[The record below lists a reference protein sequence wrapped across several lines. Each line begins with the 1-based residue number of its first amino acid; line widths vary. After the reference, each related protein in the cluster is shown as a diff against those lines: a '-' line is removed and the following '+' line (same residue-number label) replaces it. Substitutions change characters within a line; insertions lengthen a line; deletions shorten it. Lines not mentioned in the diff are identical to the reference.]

1 MANARDLRKKIRSI
15 SNTAKITRTME
26 MVATAKS
33 QRAQSR
39 IVAMLPYSDKLG
51 EILRNLRDAGTV
63 EHPLLE
69 DREPVKRSL
78 LLIVSANR
86 GFCGGYNSNL
96 LSLAEKWL
104 VQEEAEGREVD
115 IHASGRKGIV
125 RLRFLK
131 RAAVAQYTHFDDR
144 PSFKETEELSSEFLR
159 LFLERQVD
167 RVVVASTRYLSA
179 GVQTP
184 GITQLL
190 PIEASADG
198 GGFSAGFSGGAAV
211 STVAAGRDFIF
222 EPERKVILETLLPLS
237 VKQVVFRLF
246 LEAATSE
253 QLARRIAMKLASD
266 NAEEMIGLYTRQY
279 NRERQAGITQQ
290 IMEVVTGAE
299 ALE

>member
-15 SNTAKITRTME
+15 SNTSKITRTME

-33 QRAQSR
+33 KRAQSR

-69 DREPVKRSL
+69 DREPVRRSL
-78 LLIVSANR
+78 LLIVSASR
-86 GFCGGYNSNL
+86 GFCGGYNTNL

-115 IHASGRKGIV
+115 IYASGRKGIA
-125 RLRFLK
+125 RLRYLK
-131 RAAVAQYTHFDDR
+131 RPTVAQYTHFDDR

-179 GVQTP
+179 SLQTP
-184 GITQLL
+184 RITQLL

-198 GGFSAGFSGGAAV
+198 GDADGGGAAA
-211 STVAAGRDFIF
+211 STVAAARDFIF
-222 EPERKVILETLLPLS
+222 EPEREVILETLLPLS

>member
-15 SNTAKITRTME
+15 SNTSKITRTME

-33 QRAQSR
+33 KRAQSR

-86 GFCGGYNSNL
+86 GFCGGYNSHL

-131 RAAVAQYTHFDDR
+131 RAAAAQYTHFDDR

-167 RVVVASTRYLSA
+167 RVVVASTRYISA
-179 GVQTP
+179 SVQTP
-184 GITQLL
+184 KITQLL
-190 PIEASADG
+190 PIEASA
-198 GGFSAGFSGGAAV
+198 A
-211 STVAAGRDFIF
+211 
-222 EPERKVILETLLPLS
+222 P
-237 VKQVVFRLF
+237 
-246 LEAATSE
+246 
-253 QLARRIAMKLASD
+253 
-266 NAEEMIGLYTRQY
+266 
-279 NRERQAGITQQ
+279 
-290 IMEVVTGAE
+290 
-299 ALE
+299 

>member
-33 QRAQSR
+33 KRAQSR

-51 EILRNLRDAGTV
+51 EILRNLRDSGTV

-69 DREPVKRSL
+69 DREPVRRSL
-78 LLIVSANR
+78 LLIVSASR
-86 GFCGGYNSNL
+86 GFCGGYNTNL
-96 LSLAEKWL
+96 LSLSEKWL

-115 IHASGRKGIV
+115 IFASGRKGIA

-131 RAAVAQYTHFDDR
+131 RPTVAQYTHFDDR

-159 LFLERQVD
+159 LFLERKVD

-179 GVQTP
+179 STQTP
-184 GITQLL
+184 SITQLL
-190 PIEASADG
+190 PIEASADSGKKADG
-198 GGFSAGFSGGAAV
+198 GSGLSGEAV
-211 STVAAGRDFIF
+211 SDFIF
-222 EPERKVILETLLPLS
+222 EPEREVILETLLPLS

>member
-1 MANARDLRKKIRSI
+1 MASARDLRKKIRSI
-15 SNTAKITRTME
+15 SNTSKITRTME

-33 QRAQSR
+33 KKAQSR

-69 DREPVKRSL
+69 DREPVKRTL

-86 GFCGGYNSNL
+86 GLCGGYNSNL

-104 VQEEAEGREVD
+104 VQEEADGREVD
-115 IHASGRKGIV
+115 IHASGRKGIA

-131 RAAVAQYTHFDDR
+131 RDTVAQYTHFDDR
-144 PSFKETEELSSEFLR
+144 PTFKETEELSSEFLR
-159 LFLERQVD
+159 LFLERKVD
-167 RVVVASTRYLSA
+167 RVVVASTRYLSTS
-179 GVQTP
+179 VQRP
-184 GITQLL
+184 QITQLL
-190 PIEASADG
+190 PIEASATG
-198 GGFSAGFSGGAAV
+198 GSD
-211 STVAAGRDFIF
+211 AAGGSAATATDFIF
-222 EPERKVILETLLPLS
+222 EPERRVILETLLPLS
-237 VKQVVFRLF
+237 VKQALFRLF

-266 NAEEMIGLYTRQY
+266 NAEEMIGLYTRKY